1 MLRVEDSAF
10 VSLGNRGTFAEHG
23 YIPLLSESPRYYR

>member
-10 VSLGNRGTFAEHG
+10 VSLGNRVTFAEHG
-23 YIPLLSESPRYYR
+23 YIPSFKRIPAVL